1 VARILLPAIPLDGR
15 GAAARERRIEMAK
28 SLQGKRVAMLVENGF
43 EQIELTEPRNA
54 LHEAG
59 AKAEVVS
66 PVDGKVKGWNF
77 TDWGEEVPV
86 DTPLD
91 QADPDAYDALVLPGG
106 VMNPDKLRMN
116 PRAREFVKAFFRAG
130 KPVAVIC
137 HGPWTLIDAG
147 VVAGRKIT
155 SYPSLANDLRNAGA
169 EWVDEEVVVD
179 NGLVSSRRPDDLPAF
194 TSKMIEEFAEGR
206 HERRATET
214 KGGADLPL

>member
-1 VARILLPAIPLDGR
+1 MGEGADREARSTPAIRRARPPARPFVDVARILLPAIPLDGR

-91 QADPDAYDALVLPGG
+91 QA
-106 VMNPDKLRMN
+106 
-116 PRAREFVKAFFRAG
+116 
-130 KPVAVIC
+130 
-137 HGPWTLIDAG
+137 
-147 VVAGRKIT
+147 
-155 SYPSLANDLRNAGA
+155 
-169 EWVDEEVVVD
+169 
-179 NGLVSSRRPDDLPAF
+179 
-194 TSKMIEEFAEGR
+194 
-206 HERRATET
+206 
-214 KGGADLPL
+214 

>member
-1 VARILLPAIPLDGR
+1 
-15 GAAARERRIEMAK
+15 MAK